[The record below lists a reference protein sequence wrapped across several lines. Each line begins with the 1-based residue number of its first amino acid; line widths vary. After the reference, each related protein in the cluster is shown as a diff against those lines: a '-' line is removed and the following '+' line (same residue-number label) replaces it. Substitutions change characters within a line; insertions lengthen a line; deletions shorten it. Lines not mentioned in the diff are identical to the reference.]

1 MSYEFGKY
9 KYLDK
14 LVIINSRFLKDL
26 RPGENIRYNNPYE
39 LNHLNNILKGFYRN
53 FFNAESLEEKL
64 IYLLNVTGI
73 LLFFQPFYDANS
85 RTLKYFIKIMLKKI
99 KISVDIPLNSKH
111 KDIHIIPFFFDPI
124 MSCSETNVLLLQEI
138 IRKSGYD
145 F

>member
-26 RPGENIRYNNPYE
+26 RPWENIRYNNPYE

-99 KISVDIPLNSKH
+99 KISVDIPLNSMH

>member
-26 RPGENIRYNNPYE
+26 RLGENIRYNNPYE

-99 KISVDIPLNSKH
+99 KISVDIPLNSMH